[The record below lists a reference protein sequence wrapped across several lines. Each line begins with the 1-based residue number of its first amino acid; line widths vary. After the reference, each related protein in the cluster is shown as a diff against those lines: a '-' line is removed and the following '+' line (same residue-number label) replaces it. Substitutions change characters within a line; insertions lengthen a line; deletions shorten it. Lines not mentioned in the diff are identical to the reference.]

1 MSSWSR
7 RAPTRD
13 EWYCQAA
20 CLVCQGGCVIARP
33 QFTDPAALRAW
44 RDQTLYRLLLRASRA
59 ETTATLER
67 IHRCGYTDI
76 SLADT
81 NLLANLD
88 TEGTSI
94 SALARRAG
102 VTRQAASQQIA
113 ALERAGYVERRPS
126 DTDGRAV
133 VIVQTE
139 RGRALLERALEIVED
154 LEDVYADHLGDERLA
169 DLKEALSS
177 LLARIDPVGT
187 LGRD

>member
-1 MSSWSR
+1 MI
-7 RAPTRD
+7 
-13 EWYCQAA
+13 
-20 CLVCQGGCVIARP
+20 VRP
-33 QFTDPAALRAW
+33 PLTDTAALRAW

-67 IHRCGYTDI
+67 VRQLGYTDI

-102 VTRQAASQQIA
+102 ITRQAASQQIA
-113 ALERAGYVERRPS
+113 ALEEAGYVTRRPS

-133 VIVQTE
+133 IIVQTA
-139 RGRALLERALEIVED
+139 RGRALLESALGIVEN
-154 LEDVYADHLGDERLA
+154 LERVYAEHLGETRLA